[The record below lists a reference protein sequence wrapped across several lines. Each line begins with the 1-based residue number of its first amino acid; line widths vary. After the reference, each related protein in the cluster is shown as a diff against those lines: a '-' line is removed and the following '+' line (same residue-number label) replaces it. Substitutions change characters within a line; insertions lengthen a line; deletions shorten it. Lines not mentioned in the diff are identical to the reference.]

1 MTAGRVPVIL
11 SRPASISPTR
21 LHDRTDCPSNF
32 RRSRRRIRQ
41 DPSRRHMCVRGSL
54 HHQVRDTVV
63 FSTYPPTHTPHPPCP
78 RIPSHPPHIRTNA
91 LYEFTCPHMS
101 GMNLNQPGCFC
112 ACTDVA
118 GELIQRTSRDT
129 GAKPPPPIRD
139 CSQKKKSKKK
149 SKKNWRAPRSAAGRR
164 LLTPSGPVY
173 HRPLVGT
180 VVELADYPWKHRG
193 FCLGQLRCPPPR
205 TDETPR
211 PRRTRM
217 P

>member
-1 MTAGRVPVIL
+1 MPVQLQAVKAADQAGSVA
-11 SRPASISPTR
+11 AS
-21 LHDRTDCPSNF
+21 HVCA
-32 RRSRRRIRQ
+32 
-41 DPSRRHMCVRGSL
+41 G
-54 HHQVRDTVV
+54 VV
-63 FSTYPPTHTPHPPCP
+63 TPPGTGYGGFFHVSAHPHTPPPCP